1 MALTC
6 TYCQTPIAAG
16 DMFCQNCGRDAAG
29 AWPPPEPPTRGVA
42 RFTAAAGQ
50 AAPNATFLGMGLLYD
65 QRPEAAFDPLLNG
78 RYLVQFA
85 VRAAIWAGF
94 YLISYVV
101 FSILFL
107 LVDPGGILAA
117 FDPGLASLVGV
128 HLNGGGVF
136 IMLLAFA
143 VDLALLLTFWL
154 LKIPFQLSEWKFS
167 VDGKGAAA
175 PMVFS
180 HIADVLRDRHIPLD
194 SLQVRQLNLPGVSGT
209 RDYLELRGGLFYGYI
224 GCFPYGQDLYVGWT
238 FWVRISPLEYV
249 WMSIKRTWETITNK
263 SNDLYTSLRYDS
275 ARALRQSMH
284 SAVREGIDVAT
295 SQLTAV
301 G

>member
-6 TYCQTPIAAG
+6 TYCRTSIDPR
-16 DMFCQNCGRDAAG
+16 DMFCPNCGRDASG
-29 AWPPPEPPTRGVA
+29 SWPASEPPTGSAA
-42 RFTAAAGQ
+42 RINAAAGQ
-50 AAPNATFLGMGLLYD
+50 ATPNATYLGMGLLYN
-65 QRPEAAFDPLLNG
+65 QRPEGTFDPLLNA

-85 VRAAIWAGF
+85 VRAAIWAIF

-101 FSILFL
+101 FSVLFL
-107 LVDPGGILAA
+107 LIDPGGLLAA
-117 FDPGLASLVGV
+117 FDPGLASLMGV
-128 HLNGGGVF
+128 HLNGGGVLL
-136 IMLLAFA
+136 MLLACA

-175 PMVFS
+175 PIVFG
-180 HIADVLRDRHIPLD
+180 HISQVLRDRHIPLD
-194 SLQVRQLNLPGVSGT
+194 SLQVRKLNLPGASGT
-209 RDYLELRGGLFYGYI
+209 RDYLELRSGLFYGYV

-238 FWVRISPLEYV
+238 FWVRISPLEYA
-249 WMSIKRTWETITNK
+249 WMSIKRTWESITNK
-263 SNDLYTSLRYDS
+263 GSDLYTSLRYDS

-284 SAVREGIDVAT
+284 SAVREGIDVAAG
-295 SQLTAV
+295 QLAAV

>member
-6 TYCQTPIAAG
+6 AYCSTSIDAG
-16 DMFCQNCGRDAAG
+16 DMFCLNCGRDASG
-29 AWPPPEPPTRGVA
+29 SWPAAEPPTIA
-42 RFTAAAGQ
+42 AATIKAAAGQ
-50 AAPNATFLGMGLLYD
+50 ATPNATYLGMNLLYD
-65 QRPEAAFDPLLNG
+65 PQPEATFDPLLNW

-85 VRAAIWAGF
+85 VRAAIWAVF
-94 YLISYVV
+94 YMISYFV

-107 LVDPGGILAA
+107 LIDPGGLVAA
-117 FDPGLASLVGV
+117 FDPGLASLIGV
-128 HLNGGGVF
+128 HLNGGGVL
-136 IMLLAFA
+136 IMLLALV
-143 VDLALLLTFWL
+143 VDVALLLSFWL

-167 VDGKGAAA
+167 VDGQGAAA
-175 PMVFS
+175 PLVFS
-180 HIADVLRDRHIPLD
+180 HIAQVLRDRHIPLD
-194 SLQVRQLNLPGVSGT
+194 SLQVRQLNLPGVGGS
-209 RDYLELRGGLFYGYI
+209 RDYLELRSGLFYGYV

-238 FWVRISPLEYV
+238 FWVRISPLEYA

-263 SNDLYTSLRYDS
+263 SNELFTSLRYDS